1 MAVHTYPLPP
11 FQPPPVSCP
20 GCHRALPGP
29 VEQCPHCGY
38 NAWTCVDHFRYDP
51 PPLDRYIDIEHR
63 LKNED
68 RARLDKVIDGLESD
82 LPQVRVH
89 LCLVKLLPG
98 TDVREC
104 GFWMLNASVPRDEE
118 EAEHRPWG
126 ILLLMDLHAAS
137 ASLTVGYALDPF
149 LSNDALRDCL
159 EAGRKD
165 FGEGNFAAGL
175 MRLLTVLHGA
185 LREAQHRAAG
195 VARRLKPVAVAAPV

>member
-1 MAVHTYPLPP
+1 MADHTYPLPP

-20 GCHRALPGP
+20 GCHRSLPGP

-51 PPLDRYIDIEHR
+51 PPLDRYIDIENKLR
-63 LKNED
+63 NED
-68 RARLDKVIDGLESD
+68 RAKLDRLIETLESD

-126 ILLLMDLHAAS
+126 ILLLLDTQACAV
-137 ASLTVGYALDPF
+137 SLTVGYGLDPF
-149 LSNDALRDCL
+149 LGNDTLRGCL
-159 EAGRKD
+159 DQGRKE
-165 FGEGNFAAGL
+165 FAEGSYAAALGRVL
-175 MRLLTVLHGA
+175 SSLHGA
-185 LREAQHRAAG
+185 LREAQHRAASM
-195 VARRLKPVAVAAPV
+195 ARRLKPVTTTGPA